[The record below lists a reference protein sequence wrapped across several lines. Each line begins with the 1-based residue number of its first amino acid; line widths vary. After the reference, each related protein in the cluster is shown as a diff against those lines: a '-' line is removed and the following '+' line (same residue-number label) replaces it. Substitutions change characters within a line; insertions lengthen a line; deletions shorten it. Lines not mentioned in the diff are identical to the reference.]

1 MTATRHF
8 ALDAC
13 LEATDIRLRARNI
26 ILLRI
31 VGSSQ
36 RTALNRLLLQIAAV
50 IALKGLQLAALH
62 LQNAHSNIIEEG
74 TVMADNEQTALK
86 FLQILFQPL
95 CHNNVQMVCRFV
107 QNHKVGITHQCRRQH
122 QTCFL
127 TAAQRCRVML
137 PPILGVAQTD
147 KHTLNAVFV
156 IIAVNK
162 FVTFKYASVFLQAAV
177 QLFALQ
183 LAGISLELCQ
193 LLAQAADFRA
203 GCLHKL
209 PDSTSDIGKAL
220 LYIAHT
226 DTGFKFYRTAVN
238 PFRLQQAT
246 QQRRLAAA
254 VDTDKANM
262 LALLHHK
269 AYIFKYFMNAK
280 CFGDFIYY

>member
-8 ALDAC
+8 ALDAS
-13 LEATDIRLRARNI
+13 LEATDISLRARNI

-62 LQNAHSNIIEEG
+62 LQNAHSNVIKEG

-95 CHNNVQMVCRFV
+95 RHNNIQMVCRFV

-127 TAAQRCRVML
+127 TAAQCCRVML

-156 IIAVNK
+156 IITVDK
-162 FVTFKYASVFLQAAV
+162 LITFKYAAVFLQAAV
-177 QLFALQ
+177 ELFALQ
-183 LAGISLELCQ
+183 LAGISFQLCQ
-193 LLAQAADFRA
+193 LLAQTADFRA

-209 PDSTSDIGKAL
+209 PDSAADIGKAL
-220 LYIAHT
+220 LYIADA
-226 DTGFKFYRTAVN
+226 DTGFKLHCAAVN
-238 PFRLQQAT
+238 PFRLQQTT

>member
-1 MTATRHF
+1 
-8 ALDAC
+8 
-13 LEATDIRLRARNI
+13 
-26 ILLRI
+26 
-31 VGSSQ
+31 
-36 RTALNRLLLQIAAV
+36 
-50 IALKGLQLAALH
+50 
-62 LQNAHSNIIEEG
+62 
-74 TVMADNEQTALK
+74 
-86 FLQILFQPL
+86 
-95 CHNNVQMVCRFV
+95 MVRRFV

-127 TAAQRCRVML
+127 TAAQRCRIML
-137 PPILGVAQTD
+137 PPILGIAQPD

-162 FVTFKYASVFLQAAV
+162 FVALKYASVLLQAAV

-183 LAGISLELCQ
+183 LAGISLKLCQ
-193 LLAQAADFRA
+193 LLAKAADFRA

-220 LYIAHT
+220 LYIAHA

-246 QQRRLAAA
+246 QQRSLAAA
-254 VDTDKANM
+254 VDADKANV
-262 LALLHHK
+262 LALLHHE
-269 AYIFKYFMNAK
+269 ADVFKYFMNAK